1 MKRLLLAALL
11 TFNLPLFTSA
21 AEPLRVFIRAGA
33 KSHGPGAHDFPQF
46 LKEWVPLL
54 NERGAKADGGLNFPT
69 KEQFD
74 KTDVL
79 ILHAQEAGNIA
90 LGEERKN
97 LLEFIARGGGIVTIH
112 AGAVSRDPEWFKG
125 IIGGSWNHAHTK
137 WLEGPMHLYF
147 TDKENPITKEMSNF
161 AMDDEIYYDMD
172 ILPECKILAGAYTP
186 KPLVRN
192 EKAAKKAAESTQGGK
207 KVSVYDI
214 QPQVWTYEKDAYRSF
229 VCIPGHY
236 HKNFSHPV
244 LRALI
249 LRGIAW
255 AGKRTNTDEFCKP
268 EELGDNLRYVEGGPT
283 RPDKAAE
290 KLEVHPEFNIQL
302 VASEPLINKAMNVD
316 WDEKGRL
323 WVCETPEYPN
333 GLRQANTDVWK
344 ESGSALPGKYDRDP
358 IDRISWLEDTN
369 GDGVM
374 DKKHVFAD
382 KLELVTSF
390 VFYKTGV
397 IATSAPDIWFL
408 DDTDGDGVCD
418 KRTKLYTGLGKGD
431 THAVINNARWGL
443 DGWVYATNG
452 YSTSPK
458 VTNGD
463 GSKDFGGYSAGV
475 IRFKPDGS
483 AFEQYSSK
491 GSNTWGLTMTW
502 DGQCFF
508 TQPTCGDVLMHVV
521 LPESVLAKG
530 KMPGTN
536 SYNVLMKG
544 ESTYP
549 LMKWEEQAY
558 VQIDQVG
565 KFTAAAGCAIYEG
578 GAWPDKWKYSYFTT
592 EPTINIVSH
601 RFVTPD
607 GVTYKA
613 EKEKG
618 REETEFIRSKDL
630 WFRPI
635 ENRVGPDGALYVVDF
650 YNQAVIHNDTR
661 GPLHGPANAAVRPD
675 RDHYFSRI
683 WKVQHKEAK
692 KLDVPVLDKK
702 NFQDLAKVIKT
713 SPNAH
718 VKQQA
723 WRLAT
728 ETLGFENK
736 GIVGL
741 EENGVGG
748 TGTDAMK
755 IYNETLH
762 LVRGKDGA
770 ALAVKSFL
778 DAKTDW
784 ERSAVIAGISASVSV
799 DEELKGSPATGV
811 IVTALNSDQSDQLE
825 AFVSALLPRALNPM
839 GISVTFAS
847 GREYNMTSDVREVT
861 KLITA
866 CVAAPSTANHLK
878 VVILRGIAQQPDTQM
893 AFDATL
899 VEALKKLLADPA
911 TASAV
916 LPMVAKW
923 DEKGALKDAVTTQ
936 VTAMLAQ
943 LADTKLSVDER
954 AQAASGLLAVRG
966 VNAAVLPAL
975 TKVLTDDGADDLK
988 RRILSTLGEADDI
1001 ESGKALISAYAKLN
1015 PSLQT
1020 TAFDQLIKRPDWSR
1034 ALLDAVKD
1042 GAIKTNDLGPA
1053 NVARL
1058 RTHPDKQVAK
1068 LAASLLEKLNPSSVE
1083 KNKLLATFTPEV
1095 EKPGGSPEKGKML
1108 FTAACAICHKLGQEG
1123 KEVGPN
1129 LDGMGAHSPSDLLIA
1144 VLDPNREVDPTFYV
1158 WNIVKKN
1165 GEALAGV
1172 IAQENTATVQ
1182 LRNQAGTFEIP
1193 KDQIASRENTHRSLM
1208 PDGLEAL
1215 GAENLRDLMAFMNA
1229 SETRFRIVPL
1239 ANAYTADTRRGL
1251 FASEEATIDTV
1262 HFSKFG
1268 NITAE
1273 GVPYFIQD
1281 PTKSQN
1287 GANIIALKGGGGK
1300 AIAQSYPE
1308 RVEIAMNMSAKRLH
1322 LLSGIAGWGYP
1333 ATQDDRPAMKVT
1345 VIHADGTSEVS
1356 ELMNGDAF
1364 SDYNRIVDVPGSELV
1379 EGVVTR
1385 GQLRRITLAVK
1396 NASPITK
1403 LVLESFNNGVTPVV
1417 CAITADIAGAGPQP
1431 TGTGAASAP
1440 KESAAA
1446 KPPVKSASAPKPE
1459 EVMPAPSSIQWE
1471 KGKTKVLIVAGG
1483 SSHDFKKWFMDYDAA
1498 FLKEAGYS
1506 VNTTENSAQAT
1517 AELKNADVAIISTNR
1532 TFFDTLEW
1540 RAALF
1545 EFVASGKG
1553 VIMLH
1558 PGTWY
1563 GFGKWPELN
1572 AQIVGGGSRGHDK
1585 LGNFQINVLRKDH
1598 AIMIGVP
1605 HNFEV
1610 FDELYYMNAEADK
1623 IPAGTS
1629 AIEVLAETSPS
1640 QKYGKPHPSVWIT
1653 DHPKARI
1660 VGIAL
1665 GHDGRVH
1672 ELPEFKAILTNSVK
1686 WVNGK

>member
-1 MKRLLLAALL
+1 MKRLLLAATLFSSFLL
-11 TFNLPLFTSA
+11 SPSA
-21 AEPLRVFIRAGA
+21 FSQEPLRVFIRAGA

-54 NERGAKADGGLNFPT
+54 NERGAKADGGLSFPT
-69 KEQFD
+69 KEQLD

-125 IIGGSWNHAHTK
+125 IVGGSWNHAHTK

-186 KPLVRN
+186 KPLARN
-192 EKAAKKAAESTQGGK
+192 EKSAKKAAESTQGGK
-207 KVSVYDI
+207 KVSVYDV
-214 QPQVWTYEKDAYRSF
+214 QPQVWTYEKESYRSF

-236 HKNFSHPV
+236 HKNFDHPV

-333 GLRQANTDVWK
+333 GLRQASTDVWK
-344 ESGSALPGKYDRDP
+344 ESGSVKPGKYERDP

-443 DGWVYATNG
+443 DGWIYATNG

-544 ESTYP
+544 ESTYS

-635 ENRVGPDGALYVVDF
+635 ENRIGPDGALYVVDF

-661 GPLHGPANAAVRPD
+661 GPQHGPAGAAVRPD

-683 WKVQHKEAK
+683 WKVQHKDAK
-692 KLDVPVLDKK
+692 KLDVPVLDKSK
-702 NFQDLAKVIKT
+702 FQDLSKVIKT

-718 VKQQA
+718 VKQLA

-736 GIVGL
+736 GVVDLQQNYLSRVGSQ
-741 EENGVGG
+741 V
-748 TGTDAMK
+748 MK
-755 IYNETLH
+755 SYNEL
-762 LVRGKDGA
+762 LNSVRGEEGT
-770 ALAVKSFL
+770 ALAIESSL
-778 DAKTDW
+778 AAKTDW
-784 ERSAVIAGISASVSV
+784 ERSAVIAAISTSRSF
-799 DEELKGSPATGV
+799 EEDLKGSPATGV
-811 IVTALNSDQSDQLE
+811 IIAALNSDKADQL
-825 AFVSALLPRALNPM
+825 AVFVSALLPRALNPT
-839 GISVTFAS
+839 GITLVTAYQGPEMRGTPGFVEA
-847 GREYNMTSDVREVT
+847 TT
-861 KLITA
+861 KLLVA
-866 CVAAPSTANHLK
+866 CTKSPSSADGLK
-878 VVILRGIAQQPDTQM
+878 SVILRGIAQQTDTSLK
-893 AFDATL
+893 FDPI
-899 VEALKKLLADPA
+899 VVDALKKLLANPA
-911 TASAV
+911 TASAA
-916 LPMVAKW
+916 LPIVAKW
-923 DEKGALKDAVTTQ
+923 DKDGVMKEAVNAQ

-943 LADTKLSVDER
+943 LADDKLSVDQR
-954 AQAASGLLAVRG
+954 AQAASGLLAVRSA
-966 VNAAVLPAL
+966 NAAVLPAL
-975 TKVLTDDGADDLK
+975 TTVLTDDSADDLK
-988 RRILSTLGEADDI
+988 RKILSTLGEADDI
-1001 ESGKALISAYAKLN
+1001 ESGKALISVYAKLN
-1015 PSLQT
+1015 PALQT
-1020 TAFDQLIKRPDWSR
+1020 VAFDQLIKRPDWSS
-1034 ALLDAVKD
+1034 ALLEAVKD
-1042 GAIKTNDLGPA
+1042 GGIKTNDLGPA

-1083 KNKLLATFTPEV
+1083 KNKLLATLTPEV

-1108 FTAACAICHKLGQEG
+1108 FTAACAICHKLGQDG

-1129 LDGMGAHSPSDLLIA
+1129 LDGMGAHSPADLLVA

-1172 IAQENTATVQ
+1172 IAQENTATLQ

-1193 KDQIASRENTHRSLM
+1193 KDQIASRENTNRSLM

-1239 ANAYTADTRRGL
+1239 TNAYTADTRRGL
-1251 FASEEATIDTV
+1251 FASEEATGDTV
-1262 HFSKFG
+1262 HFAKFG

-1300 AIAQSYPE
+1300 AVAQSYPE

-1333 ATQDDRPAMKVT
+1333 ATQDDRIAMKITVT
-1345 VIHADGTSEVS
+1345 HADGQSEVT
-1356 ELMNGDAF
+1356 ELKNGEAF
-1364 SDYNRIVDVPGSELV
+1364 SDYNRVVEVPGSELV
-1379 EGVVTR
+1379 EDVVTR

-1403 LVLESFNNGVTPVV
+1403 LVLESFDNGVTPVV

-1431 TGTGAASAP
+1431 NGSGAPSPIKDNSAG
-1440 KESAAA
+1440 K
-1446 KPPVKSASAPKPE
+1446 
-1459 EVMPAPSSIQWE
+1459 MPALPENEMPVPSPIQWE
-1471 KGKTKVLIVAGG
+1471 QGKTKVLIVAGG
-1483 SSHDFKKWFMDYDAA
+1483 SSHDFKKWFMDFDAA

-1545 EFVASGKG
+1545 EFVAAGKG

-1610 FDELYYMNAEADK
+1610 FDELYYMNAEAEK
-1623 IPAGTS
+1623 IPAGT
-1629 AIEVLAETSPS
+1629 APIEVLAETSPS

-1665 GHDGRVH
+1665 GHDGKVH
-1672 ELPEFKAILTNSVK
+1672 GLPAFKAILTNSVK
-1686 WVNGK
+1686 WVNGN